1 MAVQILKF
9 WVFAE
14 INLIILIQSGKTSV
28 YQKRDQKIE
37 QTPGPGYYNQSIA
50 YNNDVIYD
58 AHNQSRL
65 NHKAAMYQNHERIF
79 HSKVI

>member
-1 MAVQILKF
+1 MLCFI
-9 WVFAE
+9 
-14 INLIILIQSGKTSV
+14 

-37 QTPGPGYYNQSIA
+37 QTPWPGDYNQSIA

-58 AHNQSRL
+58 EHNQSRL
-65 NHKAAMYQNHERIF
+65 IHKAAMYQNHEWIY